1 MTYIELQVT
10 SNYSFL
16 RGASSVEELLT
27 QATAF
32 GYDAIALTDR
42 NSLAGIA
49 RAHQRAREVG
59 IRLVIGCRLDLV
71 CGAALLV
78 YPLDRAGY
86 GGLCRMLR
94 VSRNTVHEA
103 FGRLRAAEI
112 VEVRRGRTGGA
123 YVRESWNDASA
134 AAVRRTLVPR
144 RSELDELCDLRC
156 RYEEVVARTAAEL
169 HTPAEGDELRRLV
182 TVFRATVT
190 PQGQHAADIAVH
202 EAVLAATHNPQMAVL
217 SHELL
222 AKVSLGLPIEPYE
235 PTFHHRAAREH
246 AALVEAIVERR
257 IEDAGRLAREH
268 FSMSTRTLRAVLER
282 GAAETR
288 DS

>member
-1 MTYIELQVT
+1 MTPDA
-10 SNYSFL
+10 
-16 RGASSVEELLT
+16 RPGARVEDAPGGLGPLHVPTVVDEVADRLLT
-27 QATAF
+27 
-32 GYDAIALTDR
+32 AIALGEFVPGER
-42 NSLAGIA
+42 LPAEREMA
-49 RAHQRAREVG
+49 R
-59 IRLVIGCRLDLV
+59 L
-71 CGAALLV
+71 
-78 YPLDRAGY
+78 
-86 GGLCRMLR
+86 LR

-123 YVRESWNDASA
+123 YVRESWNPASA

-144 RSELDELCDLRC
+144 RTELDELCDLRC
-156 RYEEVVARTAAEL
+156 RYEELVARTAAER
-169 HTPAEGDELRRLV
+169 HTAAEGDGLRKLV
-182 TVFRATVT
+182 AVFRATVT

-235 PTFHHRAAREH
+235 PSFHHRAALEH

-257 IEDAGRLAREH
+257 VEDAGRLAREH

-282 GAAETR
+282 GAAEISDR
-288 DS
+288 